1 MQSFIFANSN
11 ANMKIAIFANER
23 CRYMQ
28 VFIFA
33 NSYANMHGPMQV
45 WKPRAY
51 LLPLSKCTPAQRIRK
66 TAFLKHPRRFGLQF
80 SINIPVSK
88 FFSPIYI
95 CVRLRRVLMPSYIY
109 VSYVCLPLFLN
120 DFLSKKDMRTTYD
133 WVKVCCE
140 WQSGAFYFI
149 HERCFFRPKIGFK
162 VSISFGCEKQLKMSN
177 KEKESPLIYVTLKQ
191 FSCI

>member
-1 MQSFIFANSN
+1 
-11 ANMKIAIFANER
+11 MKIAIFANER

-66 TAFLKHPRRFGLQF
+66 TAFLKHPRRFGLQV

-88 FFSPIYI
+88 SFSLIYI